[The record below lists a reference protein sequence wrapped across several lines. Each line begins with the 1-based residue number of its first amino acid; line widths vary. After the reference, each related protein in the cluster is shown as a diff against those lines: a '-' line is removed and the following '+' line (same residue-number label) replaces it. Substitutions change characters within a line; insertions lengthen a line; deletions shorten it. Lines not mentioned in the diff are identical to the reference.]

1 MIQSNPSPTESLHS
15 GSRSGLFS
23 AVVGPFSNVWFGV
36 FWAVLLF
43 VYCSIGSA
51 LPAVRQ
57 LPGLEMTEFEW
68 FHWWPFNV
76 LIVLFCTTLI
86 VVTLRRIPLRLV
98 NAGVWTI
105 HTGIITLC
113 MGSFYYFGTKVEGD
127 APVFRR
133 RLKIEMA
140 GLANP
145 KTMLA
150 VAGNRTSVAAGSEVW
165 RLEVQDTNTEWPIL
179 SDEHKGEKAYAVN
192 VMVSPPKGEPFIRQ
206 LLAGYPQY
214 TEDVI
219 PGKGRA
225 VKAVGRKLIDE
236 TLQLSLE
243 YEPQEYFHVMDTW
256 ALFVRRVG
264 EGEWSERRIEGL
276 PRYNDRIGSRD
287 QVFSDPHDPLRLR
300 SIDLPVAP
308 PHDGDALGA
317 AAVRISGY
325 LRYAHMEH
333 RWREGDKLLNPVLQV
348 SVMSENSRAQTYEMA
363 AFDPAH
369 SQAAEGNMRFVWLS
383 DSSQLETL
391 PTDSRAMLHIAVAQA
406 NVTLDVPITPPTL
419 EGSPT
424 PIEGTEFSYRVL
436 DLHDHLMLPG
446 RERPVSIAVVEVQ
459 TPQGSFRRWVADQP
473 EHTRDLHDE
482 GGDPHATDAREADTR
497 IQMTYE
503 PGSPPLIFAAYPLVP
518 PLGKGG
524 RQGGLHFVFN
534 GPQGRM
540 IERGVK
546 AGEAIEIIP
555 GVSVRVDS
563 FLTHAV
569 AEEKPYVVPPA
580 SRQRNAEE
588 SFSMIRLEVESGHG
602 VQSKWVPFNQY
613 VFPDAQYAYG
623 GRFAYTPESF
633 RLADGSVVEVVFSR
647 QRLRLPN
654 PIAMEDFEL
663 DTHIGGYTGSVST
676 IMNYVSRLRFLD
688 KGKWS
693 EPQAIA
699 VNHPTEYGGY
709 WYFQSMWDKPH
720 QNDPSGGMNYTG
732 LGIGNRHG
740 VYVQLAGCCI
750 AVAGMIFA
758 FYVKPV
764 IKRRR
769 QERSRAKISQGS
781 GEEPQDALATRLPT
795 AAQM

>member
-1 MIQSNPSPTESLHS
+1 MIQTNPAPMARAHY
-15 GSRSGLFS
+15 RPRAGLFA
-23 AVVGPFSNVWFGV
+23 AVSNLFSSVWLGV

-43 VYCSIGSA
+43 IYCSIGSA

-57 LPGLEMTEFEW
+57 LPALEMTEFEW

-76 LIVLFCTTLI
+76 LMVLLCTTLI
-86 VVTLRRIPLRLV
+86 VVTVRRIPLRLV
-98 NAGVWTI
+98 NAGVWMI

-113 MGSFYYFGTKVEGD
+113 IGSFYYFGTKVEGD

-133 RLKIEMA
+133 RLKIEMP
-140 GLANP
+140 GLSNP
-145 KTMLA
+145 ETLLA
-150 VAGNRTSVAAGSEVW
+150 VAGNRTSVAVGSDVW
-165 RLEVQDTNTEWPIL
+165 RIEVQDTNSDWPIL

-192 VMVSPPKGEPFIRQ
+192 VMVTPPTGEPFIRQ

-225 VKAVGRKLIDE
+225 VKSVGRKLMDE
-236 TLQLSLE
+236 NLQLSLD

-264 EGEWSERRIEGL
+264 ETEWAQRPIEGL

-287 QVFSDPHDPLRLR
+287 QVFTEPHDPLPLR

-308 PHDGDALGA
+308 SQAGDALGPLP
-317 AAVRISGY
+317 VRITGF
-325 LRYAHMEH
+325 LQYAQMDH
-333 RWREGDKLLNPVLQV
+333 RWHDGGNRVNPLLQV
-348 SVMSENSRAQTYEMA
+348 SLLSEDARAQSYEMV

-369 SQAAEGNMRFVWLS
+369 SQAADGNVQFVWLS
-383 DSSQLETL
+383 DSSKLDTL
-391 PTDSRAMLHIAVAQA
+391 PTDSRALLHIAVPQA
-406 NVTLDVPITPPTL
+406 NVSLDVPITPQLLQSP
-419 EGSPT
+419 PT
-424 PIEGTEFSYRVL
+424 PIEGTEFSYRLL
-436 DLHDHLMLPG
+436 DLHDNLSLPG
-446 RERPVSIAVVEVQ
+446 RDKPVSIAVVEVQ

-473 EHTRDLHDE
+473 EHTRDLHGE
-482 GGDPHATDAREADTR
+482 GSDPHAVDAREADVR
-497 IQMTYE
+497 IQMTYQ
-503 PGSPPLIFAAYPLVP
+503 PGSPPLIFAGHP
-518 PLGKGG
+518 
-524 RQGGLHFVFN
+524 GGLHFVFN
-534 GPQGRM
+534 GPKGRM
-540 IERGVK
+540 IERDVK
-546 AGEAIEIIP
+546 PGETIEIIP
-555 GVSVRVDS
+555 GVSVKVDS

-569 AEEKPYVVPPA
+569 AEEKPYIIPPA
-580 SRQRNAEE
+580 SRQRNAAE
-588 SFSMIRLEVESGHG
+588 SFAMIRLEVESGQG

-623 GRFAYTPESF
+623 GRFTYTPENF
-633 RLADGSVVEVVFSR
+633 RLADGSAVEVVFSR
-647 QRLRLPN
+647 QRLKLPN

-688 KGKWS
+688 NGKWTD
-693 EPQAIA
+693 PQPIA

-709 WYFQSMWDKPH
+709 WYFQASWDRPP
-720 QNDPSGGMNYTG
+720 QSDPTAGMNYTG

-750 AVAGMIFA
+750 SVAGMIFA

-769 QERSRAKISQGS
+769 HEQSRARISQGR
-781 GEEPQDALATRLPT
+781 GEVPNDTSATAVAETVRL
-795 AAQM
+795 